1 MKFLKTQNTSRYA
14 LIDNAF
20 RVNPYGRYI
29 MDGTGALRLP
39 KGTTEQRPQ
48 LTGVSTPEG
57 ANGYI
62 RYNFSIDPVTGQHV
76 GLEAYISG
84 VWEVV
89 KAPGLSSITKQ
100 TLGPGDYIND
110 VFGPLIIVPAS
121 ADNILVFVEN
131 VFQISTTNFLL
142 GQNTISGA
150 GAEIAAD
157 SMVNGTDYVI
167 LTVNGTDYTLT
178 GAPDN
183 NPGTVFTKT
192 GSTAAG
198 SGTVRL
204 AGWYL
209 RFQEPVPLDKYVTV
223 YFGFSN

>member
-14 LIDNAF
+14 LADNAF

-39 KGTTEQRPQ
+39 KGTTAQRPQ
-48 LTGVSTPEG
+48 LSGVSTPEG

-62 RYNFSIDPVTGQHV
+62 RYNTTIDSVTGQHI
-76 GLEAYISG
+76 GLEAYINGS
-84 VWEVV
+84 WEVV
-89 KAPGLSSITKQ
+89 RAPGSATITKQ
-100 TLGPGDYIND
+100 TLGPGDYVDD
-110 VFGPLIIVPAS
+110 VFGPLIIVPSS

-142 GQNTISGA
+142 EQNTISGT
-150 GAEIAAD
+150 GAEIAAA
-157 SMVNGTDYVI
+157 SMINGTDYVI
-167 LTVNGTDYTLT
+167 LTVDDTDYTLV
-178 GAPDN
+178 GSPDN
-183 NPGTVFTKT
+183 NLGTVFTKT
-192 GSTAAG
+192 GPVAAG

-209 RFQEPVPLDKYVTV
+209 RFQETVPLDKYVTV
-223 YFGFSN
+223 YFGYTN